1 MRWDWVVV
9 FVLKHKIKISWFPD
23 FFLENIENE
32 ELNVKNLHKNMD
44 RLRLQLEKL
53 NKYIYKEVET
63 KTSLEKAFDLT
74 ANNFIEELK
83 VGVFFALFFLNL
95 TVFTYLQI
103 LRYDEKSA
111 EIETNKMQKRL
122 EEMKKEKERLLRELI
137 ETE

>member
-1 MRWDWVVV
+1 
-9 FVLKHKIKISWFPD
+9 
-23 FFLENIENE
+23 
-32 ELNVKNLHKNMD
+32 MD